1 MKVVVDGEQSE
12 ETKVLSGVPQG
23 TVLGPLLFL
32 VHINDLPKSVT
43 SSVRLFADDCLLYR
57 KIKSPKDQEVLQED
71 LKKLEIWAS
80 NWGMKFNAKK
90 CYILSVT
97 NKRKHKFYE
106 LNSYIL
112 KHVENNPYLGLILSN
127 DLKFSTHID
136 LISRKA
142 SSTLGFIQRNLKK
155 CPPEVKKT
163 AYISLVRSTLEYGA
177 TVWDP
182 HLEKDIHKLERIQR
196 KAVRFIS
203 SDYRSRDPG
212 SVTQMLKDQKL
223 PSLKERR
230 KDKRL
235 LLMYNLSKGLVPA
248 IPSNEYLKPITS
260 KRKIKAK
267 TFSDYK
273 SDNII
278 KRHQILHDNCY
289 QLPQTRTVVYKNS
302 FFPKTISEWN
312 KLPKFVVESGSKD
325 IFKDRLLKIRSD

>member
-1 MKVVVDGEQSE
+1 
-12 ETKVLSGVPQG
+12 
-23 TVLGPLLFL
+23 
-32 VHINDLPKSVT
+32 
-43 SSVRLFADDCLLYR
+43 
-57 KIKSPKDQEVLQED
+57 
-71 LKKLEIWAS
+71 
-80 NWGMKFNAKK
+80 MKFNAKK

-97 NKRKHKFYE
+97 NKGKHKFYE

-112 KHVENNPYLGLILSN
+112 KHVENNPYLGLILSK

-155 CPPEVKKT
+155 CPSEVKRT

-182 HLEKDIHKLERIQR
+182 HLEKDIYKLERIQR
-196 KAVRFIS
+196 KAVRFIN

-273 SDNII
+273 SDNIV
-278 KRHQILHDNCY
+278 KRHQILHENCY

-302 FFPKTISEWN
+302 IFPKTISKWN
-312 KLPKFVVESGSKD
+312 ELPKK
-325 IFKDRLLKIRSD
+325 LKQK